1 MNPLSDFLQPQKGG
15 RILTEQ
21 EAQTAKIGAFCSD
34 VYKVKAVDEAGNQ
47 ITLGEKGAEFENVD
61 FVAGLWRIQTKFP
74 HKITCVRD
82 KDVVLMNKLP
92 RQESTNFE
100 YWQAKVVGYNCY
112 GPFVLQG
119 STADL
124 VVAKYDTDNGPLW
137 GYGATIEAARAF
149 LGLKLYDIYKDDIH
163 RIACKNKL
171 QQEQK

>member
-47 ITLGEKGAEFENVD
+47 ITLGEKGAKLENVD

-74 HKITCVRD
+74 YEITRVRD

-92 RQESTNFE
+92 HQESTNFE
-100 YWQAKVVGYNCY
+100 YWAAKQVGYNCY
-112 GPFVLQG
+112 GPFVFQG
-119 STADL
+119 NKPDL
-124 VVAKYDTDNGPLW
+124 IVAKYDTDDGSLW
-137 GYGATIEAARAF
+137 GYGSSIESARAF
-149 LGLKLYDIYKDDIH
+149 LGLKLYDKYKDVIH

-171 QQEQK
+171 EQEQK